1 MSSGQHDDKMMTIV
15 RTVSVLA
22 GFCGGFSMCLAILL
36 AFHVVMLRHR
46 ENNNNNCDMLMN
58 MSSTR
63 STSRRRYNNFLV
75 LPFIC
80 ASVLEGLKLLI
91 FEAGICTDDRFEGSV
106 ATYDNCRSSSGAYIC
121 ISSAG
126 LSFLAGFILLA
137 IVRSVQSKTS
147 IANSG
152 DPTATDVNADID
164 GIHDN
169 HDIAVN

>member
-80 ASVLEGLKLLI
+80 ASVLEGL
-91 FEAGICTDDRFEGSV
+91 
-106 ATYDNCRSSSGAYIC
+106 
-121 ISSAG
+121 
-126 LSFLAGFILLA
+126 
-137 IVRSVQSKTS
+137 
-147 IANSG
+147 
-152 DPTATDVNADID
+152 
-164 GIHDN
+164 
-169 HDIAVN
+169 